1 MGPLCPIS
9 TYGSPVTLLKLGQ
22 YGDQGTVCLAQYMY
36 EYTHTHTHT
45 QTKLQKLFV
54 AGSLKRWKAIE
65 KVTGLQIPPMS
76 KCESQQSNEEI
87 QVLE

>member
-1 MGPLCPIS
+1 MSNAPS
-9 TYGSPVTLLKLGQ
+9 KPVSFSRPKVG
-22 YGDQGTVCLAQYMY
+22 YFSNRPRIH
-36 EYTHTHTHT
+36 THTHTH
-45 QTKLQKLFV
+45 TKLQKLFV